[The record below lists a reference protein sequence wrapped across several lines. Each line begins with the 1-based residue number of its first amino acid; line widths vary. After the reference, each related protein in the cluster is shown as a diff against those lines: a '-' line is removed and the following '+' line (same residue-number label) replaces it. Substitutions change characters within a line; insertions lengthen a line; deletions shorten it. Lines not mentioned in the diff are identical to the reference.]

1 MNSRHSFSKTLAVDW
16 RIFLS
21 AIALSLLAVSRG
33 FAAGTTSDA
42 SLSTTHLPRA
52 QSPTAKFAQSEI
64 SRFQEVI
71 SAATERAENDTNPQH
86 VERMAQQLKKLTR
99 EMDLAK
105 KAESQWQ
112 KEAESEREPFARENL
127 KESIEALQDSGSRL
141 LDEMIA
147 ADRESGTSNP
157 RKANLRSSTDLHLG
171 QE

>member
-1 MNSRHSFSKTLAVDW
+1 MNSRHSFSKNLAVDW

-42 SLSTTHLPRA
+42 SLNTTHVSRA

-105 KAESQWQ
+105 KAELQWQ

-127 KESIEALQDSGSRL
+127 KESIEVLQDSGSRL
-141 LDEMIA
+141 LEEMIA
-147 ADRESGTSNP
+147 ADRESGTSNA
-157 RKANLRSSTDLHLG
+157 RKANSRSSTDLHLG